1 MATMIDLAKSL
12 RGGRAARKVAAAA
25 SGNANSV
32 RYGTATAVGDGT
44 ATVLL
49 DGSTEAVTLRTEAA
63 VSQGERVRVVS
74 QGGSYVVVALGVIA
88 SDAASARESASAS
101 ASSAAQAAAQAEA
114 ARRQAEALREE
125 AARAADGA
133 AEAAK
138 SAEEAGQQAVTA
150 AAVEYAVASSA
161 TEAPESGWSSER
173 PERKAGEYTWMR
185 TKFTAGNGVSTYSEP
200 ALVTGDDGVG
210 IASQEVA
217 YAAGDSG
224 TEPPGEGWQA
234 SPPARSRGQWLWART
249 TTALT
254 DGSELVSYDVTR
266 DGLDAPSVELA
277 CTAGSVFRNSRGT
290 TTVRAVVLCGEER
303 VTDLAGLLRVFGAG
317 AALRWASVSAD
328 GSQAALDPSD
338 PRLGDDGFTLRVDA
352 ADVEA
357 SATFTCALEY

>member
-1 MATMIDLAKSL
+1 MPMATIIDLAKSL
-12 RGGRAARKVAAAA
+12 SRGGAARRSYAQAGGA
-25 SGNANSV
+25 SGV
-32 RYGTATAVGDGT
+32 RYGTVQSVSGSA
-44 ATVLL
+44 ATVRL
-49 DGSTEAVTLRTEAA
+49 DGSDEAVTLTTDAT
-63 VSQGERVRVVS
+63 VSDGERVRVVS
-74 QGGSYVVVALGVIA
+74 QGGSYAVVALKGVA
-88 SDAASARESASAS
+88 KDAASAVEQAKALAEQAKQAVASAE
-101 ASSAAQAAAQAEA
+101 QAAKDAE
-114 ARRQAEALREE
+114 Q
-125 AARAADGA
+125 
-133 AEAAK
+133 
-138 SAEEAGQQAVTA
+138 AGQQAVTA

-161 TEAPESGWSSER
+161 TEAPESSWSSER

-200 ALVTGDDGVG
+200 ALVTGDEGVG

-338 PRLGDDGFTLRVDA
+338 PRLGDDGFALRVDA